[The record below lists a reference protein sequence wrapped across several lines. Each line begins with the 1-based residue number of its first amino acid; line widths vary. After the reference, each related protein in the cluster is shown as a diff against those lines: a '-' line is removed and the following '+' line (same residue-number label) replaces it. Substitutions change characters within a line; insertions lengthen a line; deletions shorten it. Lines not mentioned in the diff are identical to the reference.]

1 MSPLYV
7 SFNPTMTIHPPNYKA
22 VIFDLDGTLINSISD
37 IAFCANSVLQ
47 NHGYAPL
54 PTARY
59 KELVGD
65 GISNLV
71 RKIMP
76 DREISPEQLSELI
89 EEYRKLYS
97 ANWNKETS
105 IYAGIPELLGKL
117 ISNGF
122 KIAVLSNKRDEF
134 TKKCVSWFFP
144 NTQFAEVRGE
154 RAGTPIKPAP
164 DAALEIAKQ
173 LNVAPSECIFVGDSE
188 IDIETA
194 KRAGMKAVGVLWG
207 FRPREILE
215 RAGADVIIGE
225 PGEF

>member
-1 MSPLYV
+1 
-7 SFNPTMTIHPPNYKA
+7 MTIHPTNYKA

-47 NHGYAPL
+47 KHGYAAL
-54 PTARY
+54 PTERY

-97 ANWNKETS
+97 ANWNKETC
-105 IYAGIPELLGKL
+105 IYAGIPELLDKL

-122 KIAVLSNKRDEF
+122 KIAVLSNKRDDF
-134 TKKCVSWFFP
+134 TEKCVSWFFP
-144 NTQFAEVRGE
+144 NTPFGEVRGE

-164 DAALEIAKQ
+164 DAALEVANR

-225 PGEF
+225 PGEFSPTPKSPPQG